1 VRYDEEYKSVTIR
14 EIKPMVLP
22 TKRVLTVVVLLLLAC
37 QLFMVPFV
45 HAESEVYE
53 EGAELGA
60 FFANMFYTPAKMT
73 YAMLGGVAGSI
84 AYVLTGA
91 DGIAACRIW
100 TVSIR
105 GTYALTPAH
114 LNGEKTVH
122 FAGVSPQTEEDLKR
136 ELDEL
141 RNELQGP

>member
-1 VRYDEEYKSVTIR
+1 
-14 EIKPMVLP
+14 MALP
-22 TKRVLTVVVLLLLAC
+22 TRRLLTTIVLLLIVC
-37 QLFMVPFV
+37 QLSMIPSV
-45 HAESEVYE
+45 HAESTIATTPP
-53 EGAELGA
+53 EGAEIGA

-114 LNGEKTVH
+114 LNGEKAVH